1 MVPTNGP
8 LVLMSPLGIQIN
20 LGKSLLVLKSPILVD
35 ILSFMWWWSRL
46 PVPSQAKDT
55 CKGGAVEI
63 YQGIT
68 TQGLHVKWGLEWGS
82 VEIY

>member
-35 ILSFMWWWSRL
+35 ILSFMWWWSRF
-46 PVPSQAKDT
+46 PVLSQLERYWGWDGT
-55 CKGGAVEI
+55 GEI
-63 YQGIT
+63 SRAYP
-68 TQGLHVKWGLEWGS
+68 LMV
-82 VEIY
+82 